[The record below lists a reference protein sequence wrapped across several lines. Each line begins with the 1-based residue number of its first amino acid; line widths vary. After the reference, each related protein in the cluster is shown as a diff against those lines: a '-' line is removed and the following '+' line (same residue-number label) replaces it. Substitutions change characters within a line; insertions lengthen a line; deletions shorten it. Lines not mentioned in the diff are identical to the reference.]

1 MERWVQEQRIEFAQ
15 RHEDE
20 PALVHARMRYHEIWF
35 VDDPLAV
42 KQDVQ
47 IDGPGA

>member
-1 MERWVQEQRIEFAQ
+1 MHEEWVEFAQ

-20 PALVHARMRYHEIWF
+20 PSLMHARMRHYEVRI
-35 VDDPLAV
+35 VDHPLAIE
-42 KQDVQ
+42 QDVQ